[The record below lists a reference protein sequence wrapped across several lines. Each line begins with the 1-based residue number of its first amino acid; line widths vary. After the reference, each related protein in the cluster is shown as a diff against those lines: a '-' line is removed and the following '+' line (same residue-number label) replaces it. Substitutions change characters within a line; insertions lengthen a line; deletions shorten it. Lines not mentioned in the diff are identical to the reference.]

1 MTEPASAQ
9 PLRRLDRVLADS
21 RRRLER
27 TMVLVDQS
35 LDLLAVMQ
43 SRRARPIGAPDGSPR
58 ADRASTITQRSPG
71 SLTPRDGQ

>member
-9 PLRRLDRVLADS
+9 PLRRLDQVLADS

-35 LDLLAVMQ
+35 LDLLAVMR
-43 SRRARPIGAPDGSPR
+43 SRRARPIGAPDESPR
-58 ADRASTITQRSPG
+58 AHSASTITQRSPG
-71 SLTPRDGQ
+71 SRTLRDGQ